1 MPARIIVEA
10 GARPGEYPIE
20 RDVLLLGS
28 DGTIASR
35 PAELAG
41 AGHAATL
48 EYRQGRYTVYNRLP
62 QAMQLGAQPLAV
74 RGSREWRPGERL
86 CPSDAV
92 VLRLEVEGDPAPARA
107 APKAVVVPDLP
118 EGTAEE
124 KPAAKSRSKLWQYAL
139 IAGCLV
145 LLVASFLANQDEP
158 AAEKGPGLDVDKLV
172 EDLRKQEGDAGPN
185 TVGGLLKEA
194 RASELRGLRG
204 EANGMYRR
212 VVIILRQRHGEGLTT
227 ASEAEKKAD
236 AFARSRLSAGSE

>member
-1 MPARIIVEA
+1 MPARIIVES

-28 DGTIASR
+28 DGTVASL
-35 PAELAG
+35 PAELTG

-62 QAMQLGAQPLAV
+62 QPMRLGAQPLAV

-86 CPSDAV
+86 YPSDAA

-107 APKAVVVPDLP
+107 APKAVVVPDVP
-118 EGTAEE
+118 DGPAEE
-124 KPAAKSRSKLWQYAL
+124 KAAKKGGSKWWQYAL

-145 LLVASFLANQDEP
+145 LLIGSFLANRDEP
-158 AAEKGPGLDVDKLV
+158 PAEGAPGVDIDKLV
-172 EDLRKQEGDAGPN
+172 EDLRKQEGDGGPS
-185 TVGGLLKEA
+185 VAALLKEA

-204 EANGMYRR
+204 EANRMYQR
-212 VVIILRQRHGEGLTT
+212 VAIILRQRHGEGLTT